1 MKKIY
6 IYALA
11 GVLALS
17 SCDEFLRE
25 EPEDFMSAESED
37 VDEALIEAEI
47 QGAYKSTLWFKN
59 GRQGFIGITGT
70 DEARGKTNQNCS
82 KTRIKYGYSSFRFGY
97 RVGRINNRKV
107 AL

>member
-37 VDEALIEAEI
+37 VDEAYRELISLLC
-47 QGAYKSTLWFKN
+47 GLKM
-59 GRQGFIGITGT
+59 
-70 DEARGKTNQNCS
+70 DVRGLL
-82 KTRIKYGYSSFRFGY
+82 G
-97 RVGRINNRKV
+97 
-107 AL
+107 

>member
-47 QGAYKSTLWFKN
+47 QGASLLCGLKM
-59 GRQGFIGITGT
+59 
-70 DEARGKTNQNCS
+70 DVRGLL
-82 KTRIKYGYSSFRFGY
+82 G
-97 RVGRINNRKV
+97 
-107 AL
+107 